1 MFLGVTHKNFQAI
14 HMYSLTLFVHLDFG
28 LSGTDS
34 ERRRIMKRLGI
45 FLVGFCVGLC
55 CEIHL
60 NCEKE

>member
-14 HMYSLTLFVHLDFG
+14 HMYSLTPFVHLDFG

-45 FLVGFCVGLC
+45 FLVGFLC
-55 CEIHL
+55 GAL
-60 NCEKE
+60 L